1 MPTTNP
7 NSRVIRTNSK
17 AKSSLYVQD
26 NSIALIGDSRHFVVC
41 DDRGVTIKGP
51 VSFISD
57 SMGRRTAGLF
67 VGINDFFEMIPQTIV
82 TPIPS
87 KIPFPPLF
95 AITGMASSVAF
106 FTALLV

>member
-1 MPTTNP
+1 MANET
-7 NSRVIRTNSK
+7 SRVIRTSDK
-17 AKSSLYVQD
+17 AKAAVFIEED
-26 NSIALIGDSRHFVVC
+26 AVTIVGDSRHFVVA

-51 VSFISD
+51 VSFVSD

-67 VGINDFFEMIPQTIV
+67 VGINDFLEMIPQTIL

-87 KIPFPPLF
+87 KIPFPPVF
-95 AITGMASSVAF
+95 AVVSIVKDLAF

>member
-1 MPTTNP
+1 MAANP
-7 NSRVIRTNSK
+7 RAKIFRTSSKSK
-17 AKSSLYVQD
+17 A
-26 NSIALIGDSRHFVVC
+26 SIYIEDDAVSMIGDSRHLVVA
-41 DDRGVTIKGP
+41 DSRGITVKGP

-67 VGINDFFEMIPQTIV
+67 VGINDFLEMIPQTLF

-87 KIPFPPLF
+87 KIPFPPIFMMTNL
-95 AITGMASSVAF
+95 AKDLAF

>member
-1 MPTTNP
+1 MATNP
-7 NSRVIRTNSK
+7 KARVFRTSNKSKASIYLTDDSVSIIGNSK
-17 AKSSLYVQD
+17 
-26 NSIALIGDSRHFVVC
+26 NFIVC

-67 VGINDFFEMIPQTIV
+67 VGINDFLEMIPQTIM

-87 KIPFPPLF
+87 KIPFPPAF
-95 AITGMASSVAF
+95 MMVNVAQDVAF
-106 FTALLV
+106 FLSLLV